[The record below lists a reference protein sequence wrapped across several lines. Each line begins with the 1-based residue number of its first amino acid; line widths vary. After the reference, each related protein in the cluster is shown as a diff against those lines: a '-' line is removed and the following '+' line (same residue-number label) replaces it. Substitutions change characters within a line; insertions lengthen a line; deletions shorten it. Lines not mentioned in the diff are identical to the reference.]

1 MAYSDS
7 FKKLASSSSEQ
18 FKDLIEEDVADLS
31 YNKESFDG
39 PLDKQLYNIDRFL
52 FDAMEIL
59 QPGPGYLTSEV
70 DYPNIPDTKYSDKKI
85 TKFSTKGE
93 ILEVKPLV
101 KEEPK
106 VEATPAAR
114 PALAGP
120 SVEPAATRA
129 ESIPEKAVSSSAK
142 SAKRTPLRKKRPLKA
157 TPKKEITLKAPTSK
171 KVTITKIVKPE
182 AKKSTTRPVE
192 VTKPSEIYSLSDFL
206 TEVSLVSPK
215 VRINKKTVEQ
225 KLFLIIETLNVTFKL
240 PERKFFS
247 DGKDANYEGNFP
259 FSERGKLTYIFLL
272 YLYFKYKDIYD
283 RRDKRKRVVFEYL
296 ELHESDKFWLNY
308 KRSIESIFPTEGQQE
323 DFGGEIFRLLG
334 KQEDYSIE
342 NIFVGS
348 ESAYIGFYLHYLK
361 SKFYVSGTTTYFTR
375 GTIVIPNTTIM
386 IKKVSYLTTMSDKP
400 VEFPIQ
406 LFCDIDGSKC
416 VVLNGTYSPISD
428 ADRENRFITDRLG
441 HNLITRNGQFI
452 EVNGEY
458 FDIEAEDNVDYVLD
472 YEVLKSVYFPSKSIT
487 YISEANGGND
497 ISFVVRNEGIKVD
510 EETVSATSSRSY
522 SYIGLLNQYRLIA
535 RGKDFIATNLENYK
549 FLKKYLFLL
558 KDSFPAEGTSL
569 KEEAASWLDTSTD
582 GVFRFKLEEGDL
594 KIVRDTG
601 RYPYN
606 TAANR
611 FFQIEYAMYI
621 AAKKLNFIELQKS
634 LEKEEISSVLDLSLF
649 KTLDGNFIKMSEEK
663 IFFKASL
670 NNNGVLDESKAV
682 EFFYYYNKKTIKEN
696 IVNEIFIENGN
707 ILNIFLSI
715 EKVEFEYINIQ
726 KSGKIETVKN
736 FYLSFEKDGIAYVL
750 LLSGS
755 EGFES
760 PVENIEGENSFEAYI
775 LRAEHLIKY
784 SVADNTFYMDSDNKI
799 DFSFKDDGIN
809 VLHFKAAD
817 NKVLALNRSVG
828 FPESSLYYKIPSD
841 LKIEYTPERKPNKKR
856 ANGDTYYKVE
866 EVK

>member
-1 MAYSDS
+1 MAYNDD
-7 FKKLASSSSEQ
+7 FKN
-18 FKDLIEEDVADLS
+18 FMDEEDS
-31 YNKESFDG
+31 QEEKENSLVG
-39 PLDKQLYNIDRFL
+39 IDRFI
-52 FDAMEIL
+52 FDAMKMLKIPSYEREEEYLAAEEPVGPPQFLTEEEI
-59 QPGPGYLTSEV
+59 QVAAKERNN
-70 DYPNIPDTKYSDKKI
+70 NISQDNPVTQNLNASVLEEIKVKADRSPVKKKPVQKVRSKRKAISKPKKAIIKSSRDKKI
-85 TKFSTKGE
+85 VIKKV
-93 ILEVKPLV
+93 VKPKSDTSLKRKDKIIEV
-101 KEEPK
+101 
-106 VEATPAAR
+106 AR
-114 PALAGP
+114 P
-120 SVEPAATRA
+120 S
-129 ESIPEKAVSSSAK
+129 
-142 SAKRTPLRKKRPLKA
+142 
-157 TPKKEITLKAPTSK
+157 
-171 KVTITKIVKPE
+171 
-182 AKKSTTRPVE
+182 E
-192 VTKPSEIYSLSDFL
+192 VYSLSDFL

-215 VRINKKTVEQ
+215 VRINKKTVEE
-225 KLFLIIETLNVTFKL
+225 KLLLIMQTLNVTFKL

-247 DGKDANYEGNFP
+247 DNKETSYEGNYP
-259 FSERGKLTYIFLL
+259 FSERGRLTYIFLL

-283 RRDKRKRVVFEYL
+283 RRDKRKTIVFEYL
-296 ELHESDKFWLNY
+296 ELYENDKFWLNY
-308 KRSIESIFPTEGQQE
+308 KRSIESVFPTEEQQE
-323 DFGGEIFRLLG
+323 YFGGEIALLLG
-334 KQEDYSIE
+334 RQEDYSIE

-361 SKFYVSGTTTYFTR
+361 SKFYISGTTTYFTR
-375 GTIVIPNTTIM
+375 GTVAIQNTTIM
-386 IKKVSYLTTMSDKP
+386 IKKISYLTTMSEKP

-406 LFCDIDGSKC
+406 LFCDIGGREY
-416 VVLNGTYSPISD
+416 VVLDGTYYP
-428 ADRENRFITDRLG
+428 NRGFFIQHLG
-441 HNLITRNGQFI
+441 HNLVFSNEQFT
-452 EVNGEY
+452 EANNQY
-458 FDIEAEDNVDYVLD
+458 FDVEAFDNVDYVLNF
-472 YEVLKSVYFPSKSIT
+472 ETLINVYFPSKSIT
-487 YISEANGGND
+487 YISEASGGND
-497 ISFVVRNEGIKVD
+497 VSFVVRDRGIKVD
-510 EETVSATSSRSY
+510 EETLAATSSRSY

-535 RGKDFIATNLENYK
+535 RGKDSIATSLENYK

-569 KEEAASWLDTSTD
+569 KQEAASWLDTSTD
-582 GVFRFKLEEGDL
+582 GIFRFKLEEEDL
-594 KIVRDTG
+594 KIVRDKG

-606 TAANR
+606 TPANR

-621 AAKKLNFIELQKS
+621 AAKKLNFIELEKS

-670 NNNGVLDESKAV
+670 NNDGVLDESKGV

-726 KSGKIETVKN
+726 KSGKIETVKK
-736 FYLSFEKDGIAYVL
+736 FYLSFEKDGVAYVL

-809 VLHFKAAD
+809 VLHFEAAD

-856 ANGDTYYKVE
+856 ANGDTYYKVK